1 MVYSTN
7 SKTLHYPSWKF
18 MFLIITLSLV
28 LSYGTATRSMAMTT
42 TTMTTTMN
50 SKEQEEAFRTFSVP
64 NKGDTGEKKEI
75 DVKDKNLFNTMLPKG
90 IPIPPSG
97 PSKRHN

>member
-1 MVYSTN
+1 MAYSTN

-42 TTMTTTMN
+42 TTTTMN
-50 SKEQEEAFRTFSVP
+50 LKEQEEAFRTFSVP

>member
-1 MVYSTN
+1 MAYSTN

-42 TTMTTTMN
+42 TTTMMN
-50 SKEQEEAFRTFSVP
+50 SKEKEEAFRTFSVP
-64 NKGDTGEKKEI
+64 NKGDTDEKKEI

>member
-1 MVYSTN
+1 MAYSTN

-42 TTMTTTMN
+42 TTTTMN